1 MSSVKVL
8 ITGGSGLLGQYLNL
22 ELNQNYSI
30 TTLYHSEQRNCIE
43 FSNSKL
49 NLENESEIIGL
60 FKKVKPNIVIHAGG
74 VSNSNLADKLGTD
87 ITYKVNVSATKLI
100 AKLCSDLSAKLIYIS
115 TDLVYDGNQ
124 GQYLSEDSKLNP
136 ISLYA
141 ESKLK
146 AENEIKKIS
155 SNFLILRMA
164 LMFGQGLNSSKNFY
178 SQMIDS
184 LSKGKGVNL
193 FTDQYRTP
201 LELSDSARMISELL
215 SINIK
220 NEIINFGGSK
230 RISRFEMGEIVCD
243 KYGFDKSLLIKTQ
256 MSEIQDYLAVKDVSM
271 NTDKL
276 KSIGILSNSLING
289 L

>member
-43 FSNSKL
+43 FSNAKL

-87 ITYKVNVSATKLI
+87 ITNKVNVSATKLI

-141 ESKLK
+141 ESKLN
-146 AENEIKKIS
+146 AENEIKKLS

-184 LSKGKGVNL
+184 LSNGKGVNL
-193 FTDQYRTP
+193 FIDQYRTP

-215 SINIK
+215 SKNIK
-220 NEIINFGGSK
+220 NQIINYGGSK
-230 RISRFEMGEIVCD
+230 EFPD
-243 KYGFDKSLLIKTQ
+243 LKW
-256 MSEIQDYLAVKDVSM
+256 VKLFAINMD
-271 NTDKL
+271 
-276 KSIGILSNSLING
+276 LINHY
-289 L
+289 